1 MSDFWSRRK
10 AMVEAETR
18 AEATAAENAAMRAE
32 EARLAECSDEEL
44 LEELGL
50 PVPEMVDS
58 AEMVQTYLRSALPRR
73 LKQRALRRLWTL
85 NPVLANLDGLVEYGE
100 DYTDSAKVVD
110 NLQTAYQVGRG
121 MLAHIEKLAAICDA
135 PEIAMQEEAVTVPG
149 EERAPDPEDAAQ
161 PESGPEPDASGQD
174 AAMAVPSRRMRFR
187 FEPEDQGMTDR

>member
-18 AEATAAENAAMRAE
+18 AEATAAENAASRAE
-32 EARLAECSDEEL
+32 EDRLAERSDDEL
-44 LEELGL
+44 LQDLGL
-50 PVPEMVDS
+50 PAPEMADSVD
-58 AEMVQTYLRSALPRR
+58 MVQSYLRSALPRR

-110 NLQTAYQVGRG
+110 NLQTTYQVGRG

-135 PEIAMQEEAVTVPG
+135 PEITEQEEVVTARD
-149 EERAPDPEDAAQ
+149 EERAPDPEAAAQ
-161 PESGPEPDASGQD
+161 PKFGSESDISAPE
-174 AAMAVPSRRMRFR
+174 AAMVASSQRMRFR
-187 FEPEDQGMTDR
+187 FEPDDQGMTDR

>member
-18 AEATAAENAAMRAE
+18 AEATAAENAAIRAE
-32 EARLAECSDEEL
+32 EDRLAERSDDEL
-44 LEELGL
+44 LQKLGL
-50 PVPEMVDS
+50 PAPEMADSVDMIQS
-58 AEMVQTYLRSALPRR
+58 YLRSALPRR

-110 NLQTAYQVGRG
+110 NLQTTYQVGRG

-135 PEIAMQEEAVTVPG
+135 PEIAEQAEVVTARDEEW
-149 EERAPDPEDAAQ
+149 APDPKDAAQ
-161 PESGPEPDASGQD
+161 PEFGPESDISEPE
-174 AAMAVPSRRMRFR
+174 AAMVASSQRMRFR
-187 FEPEDQGMTDR
+187 FEPDDQGMTDR